1 MCSDYAH
8 TKKQCPPPGNDI
20 HYPGQTNHDACFI
33 PECVRQYAGDPLYI
47 IVAHWCLLQ
56 QDWVQRNQISEA
68 FHITARRA
76 SYLVAYL
83 RNKTNRVDCE
93 CRRSVL
99 VNKVARYEIRVTD
112 IKDGPPVKKGN
123 RSSSLP
129 VSRRRVG
136 NAGTDRANKLWNQLC
151 LRRKAGLLLKKT

>member
-1 MCSDYAH
+1 MCPDNTH
-8 TKKQCPPPGNDI
+8 KKKLYLTPGNDI
-20 HYPGQTNHDACFI
+20 HYPGQSNHDTCFI
-33 PECVRQYAGDPLYI
+33 PECVRQYAGRPLYI
-47 IVAHWCLLQ
+47 IVAYWCMYQ

-83 RNKTNRVDCE
+83 RNKTNRVACE

-99 VNKVARYEIRVTD
+99 VNKVVRYEIRVTD
-112 IKDGPPVKKGN
+112 IKDGPPVKKGS
-123 RSSSLP
+123 RSSSP
-129 VSRRRVG
+129 SVSRRRVG

-151 LRRKAGLLLKKT
+151 QRRNAGLLLKKT

>member
-1 MCSDYAH
+1 MCPDNTH
-8 TKKQCPPPGNDI
+8 KKKLYLTPGNDI
-20 HYPGQTNHDACFI
+20 HYPGQSNHDTCFI
-33 PECVRQYAGDPLYI
+33 PECVRQYAGRPLYI
-47 IVAHWCLLQ
+47 IVAYWCMYQ

-83 RNKTNRVDCE
+83 RNKTNRVACE

-99 VNKVARYEIRVTD
+99 VNKVVRYEIRVTD
-112 IKDGPPVKKGN
+112 IKDSPPVKKGSG
-123 RSSSLP
+123 SSSPP

-151 LRRKAGLLLKKT
+151 QRRNAGLLLKKT